1 MIERCQTPGPHPSAF
16 RTNRLPS
23 HSATNVD
30 TPTRHNVN
38 WGKLEERDRAVRAW
52 REGQRKRTREDKK
65 QARRKAEEYNLRK
78 MKEAEDNRRR
88 KEKQAADALARC
100 QEERRRKAQREDP
113 ARVWCAKQKELERNQ
128 ALRKAEEDRLRKVQE
143 AEKRRR
149 KEKQAAEELARDRK
163 RRQKEAENRKREKQA
178 AEELQ
183 RERERR
189 EKAVRNWCAQ
199 QRKEAKWTPE
209 EDWGRAPDSHAHRER
224 TRKEEKN
231 RGSMNIEPD
240 EEMEGWANIQDIPEC
255 EDANNITADKV
266 VAFCDRSTWENMGKT
281 DKEID
286 LILKRIA
293 YRFHPDRFNRGRAV
307 VRTIPSSSEREL
319 VVEAAD
325 IVIKSVNNCRRGD
338 R

>member
-1 MIERCQTPGPHPSAF
+1 M
-16 RTNRLPS
+16 
-23 HSATNVD
+23 NVD

-38 WGKLEERDRAVRAW
+38 WEKLEERDRAVRAW
-52 REGQRKRTREDKK
+52 REEQRKRTREDEK

-100 QEERRRKAQREDP
+100 QEERRRKAQREDA
-113 ARVWCAKQKELERNQ
+113 ARAW
-128 ALRKAEEDRLRKVQE
+128 
-143 AEKRRR
+143 RR

-266 VAFCDRSTWENMGKT
+266 VAFCDRSTWENMGKI
-281 DKEID
+281 DKEIE